1 MPVSLD
7 EIIKDIDNLV
17 SLPSVGARVNKMV
30 EDPSA
35 TAADIGKVISQDPAL
50 TARLLR
56 VANSAFYGLSSQ
68 VNTVSRAVAVIG
80 SKRVRDLVLAT
91 STISAFEGIPNKL
104 VSMENFW
111 RHSLYCGTAA
121 QILAEQ
127 RRIHDPETMF
137 IAGLLHDIG
146 QLVIFRKL
154 PKEAKQ
160 VLMLSLE
167 GPDDLELH
175 KAEQQV
181 LGFDHAQLGGALL
194 RQWHFPE
201 SLIECAEFHHAPS
214 QAKKYPKEAALIH
227 IANCIAT
234 LAEIDS
240 VTESDAP
247 ATDPAAWTTTG
258 LFKELIE
265 PTVRASQAKFL
276 SVQSLFVKQEGV

>member
-1 MPVSLD
+1 MPASLD

-30 EDPSA
+30 EDPTTTA
-35 TAADIGKVISQDPAL
+35 TEIGKVISQDPAL

-121 QILAEQ
+121 QLLAEQ

-146 QLVIFRKL
+146 QLVLFRKL

-167 GPDDLELH
+167 GPDDLALH

-201 SLIECAEFHHAPS
+201 SLIECTEFHHTPM
-214 QAKKYPKEAALIH
+214 QAKKFPKEAALIH
-227 IANCIAT
+227 IANGIAT

-247 ATDPAAWTTTG
+247 ATDPAAWTATG

-265 PTVRASQAKFL
+265 PTVRATQAKFL
-276 SVQSLFVKQEGV
+276 SVQSLFVKHEGV